1 MIKTNLFFVNSYS
14 IPSYSSMSNLFFFRN
29 IYNLISAKIPYL
41 PDQFRIMTTL
51 FRTLRNLSVKNPE
64 LPQTKKGQDEEFI
77 LEKEQEMLNSIDSRN
92 TVSLVLPRFVLFCSL
107 GQ

>member
-1 MIKTNLFFVNSYS
+1 
-14 IPSYSSMSNLFFFRN
+14 
-29 IYNLISAKIPYL
+29 
-41 PDQFRIMTTL
+41 MTTL

-64 LPQTKKGQDEEFI
+64 VPQTEKGQDEEFI

-92 TVSLVLPRFVLFCSL
+92 AVSLVLPRFVLFCSL

>member
-1 MIKTNLFFVNSYS
+1 
-14 IPSYSSMSNLFFFRN
+14 
-29 IYNLISAKIPYL
+29 
-41 PDQFRIMTTL
+41 MTTL